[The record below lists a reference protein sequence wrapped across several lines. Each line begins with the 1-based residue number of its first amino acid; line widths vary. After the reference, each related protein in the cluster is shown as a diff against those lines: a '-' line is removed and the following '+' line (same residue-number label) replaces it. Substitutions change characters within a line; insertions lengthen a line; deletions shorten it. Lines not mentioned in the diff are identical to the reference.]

1 MMAVAMLTV
10 SVCIMCVFRKTWKG
24 EDDFFQNGA
33 SAHLGIFW
41 KPNEF
46 IGSCSVLCAL
56 WLTLLEAHDIPKAM
70 DKFNLPKPKPNQEY
84 TWDTYTRKYMSYVS
98 ENLSNVEL

>member
-1 MMAVAMLTV
+1 
-10 SVCIMCVFRKTWKG
+10 MCVFRKTWKG